1 MAPLQERIAKFVRG
15 IGVRQIRLAC
25 GLVLFAYLV
34 SHFLNHALG
43 NVSMDALAAG
53 LYYHIVFWQFLP
65 VAIAF
70 YTAALVHTG
79 LGIWALYE
87 RRQFRWKAIEP
98 LQLVL
103 GLSIPA
109 LIITHIVGVRF
120 GQTLFGHEKH
130 YPQVFF
136 AYWIVWP
143 YKMWLMFAVL
153 TIAWIH
159 GCIGLHFWLRM
170 KAFYKSAAPFLLAA
184 AVLVPTLAMLGLYQ
198 GGRSVVDSDS
208 AEWRAENISPPKVG
222 TPAEQVVLNDIEDYF
237 LIGYLGLIGLVLL
250 ARGVRAMAERRVG
263 MITLSY
269 GNGRTVRVPKGLS
282 VLEASLRF
290 NVPHASVCGGR
301 ARCSTCRIRVIGD
314 CSSLPEPSQRE
325 AFVLNRVGATD
336 PSIRLACQLRPETDL
351 SFFQLFI
358 PQAMSAN
365 ARASQPHRIG
375 QERYLVSMFVDMRG
389 STKLAEN
396 QLPFD
401 TVFIVNRFLGA
412 VSQAVIECGGQPN
425 QFVGDGQL
433 ALFGLGTGPQTACRQ
448 ALRAVAMIAANV
460 DELNQFLSH
469 DLREPIRFGIGI
481 HGGEV
486 IIGDIGYRDHMV
498 FTALGDAVNVAAR
511 LQDMTKSLACEAIVS
526 EEVHV
531 TAGLPADAL
540 PRQQVEIR
548 GRAEP
553 MIVRTVTTAKV
564 LSALVNEVDVV
575 AAE

>member
-1 MAPLQERIAKFVRG
+1 MALLQERIATFVRG
-15 IGVRQIRLAC
+15 ISARQIRLAS
-25 GLVLFAYLV
+25 GLILFAYLV

-43 NVSMDALAAG
+43 NISMDALASG
-53 LYYHIVFWQFLP
+53 VYYHVAFWQFLP

-70 YTAALVHTG
+70 YAAALAHTG

-109 LIITHIVGVRF
+109 LIITHIAGVRL
-120 GQTLFGHEKH
+120 GHTLFGHEKL
-130 YPQVFF
+130 YPQVLF

-143 YKMWLMFAVL
+143 LKAWLMYAVMV
-153 TIAWIH
+153 IAWVH
-159 GCIGLHFWLRM
+159 GCIGLYFWLRM
-170 KAFYKSAAPFLLAA
+170 KPLYRSAAPFLLAA
-184 AVLVPTLAMLGLYQ
+184 AVLVPTVAMLGLYQ
-198 GGRSVVDSDS
+198 GGRNVVDSDS
-208 AEWRAENISPPKVG
+208 AEWRAENLSPGQVG
-222 TPAEQVVLNDIEDYF
+222 TPAQQAVLDRIETYF
-237 LIGYLGLIGLVLL
+237 LIGYLGLLGLVSL
-250 ARGVRAMAERRVG
+250 ARGARALNERRAG

-282 VLEASLRF
+282 VLEASLRY

-314 CSSLPEPSQRE
+314 CAALPQPSQRE

-336 PSIRLACQLRPETDL
+336 PSIRLACQLRPEADL
-351 SFFQLFI
+351 SFFQLFL
-358 PQAMSAN
+358 PQAVSAN
-365 ARASQPHRIG
+365 VQPSQPQRIG

-396 QLPFD
+396 RLPFD
-401 TVFIVNRFLGA
+401 TVFVVNRFLGA

-433 ALFGLGTGPQTACRQ
+433 ALFGLAASPQTACRQ
-448 ALRAVAMIAANV
+448 ALRAAAMIADNV
-460 DELNQFLSH
+460 DELNRFLIH
-469 DLREPIRFGIGI
+469 DLREPIRFGIGV

-511 LQDMTKSLACEAIVS
+511 LQDMTKSLVCEAIVS
-526 EEVHV
+526 EEVRV

-553 MIVRTVTTAKV
+553 MIVRTVARAKI
-564 LSALVNEVDVV
+564 LSALVSELDI
-575 AAE
+575 AAA